1 MKKLHSKNGA
11 TLLLALLLLLAA
23 TMVSTVILTA
33 VSSVSKN
40 IRDDRELQQ
49 DYLTVSSAA
58 EFLRDS
64 IENDKFTST
73 KVVTETKRPDD
84 TTTTYEYEYHKG
96 FMKDWLDSCLSFSE
110 KDGVKLNSFS
120 DTMTMRVD
128 SIKENV
134 DISDVTMEFNFNGT
148 TKKLEIKLSSG
159 ECTMSLTFDCKST
172 PGNTTSTGT
181 GDTNNHKVTKTPTY
195 ITWTNGTIS
204 KEAGEAS
211 GS

>member
-73 KVVTETKRPDD
+73 KVVTETKGPYD

-96 FMKDWLDSCLSFSE
+96 FMKDWLDSCLKIDNGVALNDSFY
-110 KDGVKLNSFS
+110 

-134 DISDVTMEFNFNGT
+134 DISDVTVEFNFNGT

-159 ECTMSLTFDCKST
+159 ECTMWLTFDCKST
-172 PGNTTSTGT
+172 PETPTSTGT
-181 GDTNNHKVTKTPTY
+181 GDTNNPKVTKTPTY

-204 KEAGEAS
+204 KEAGEES